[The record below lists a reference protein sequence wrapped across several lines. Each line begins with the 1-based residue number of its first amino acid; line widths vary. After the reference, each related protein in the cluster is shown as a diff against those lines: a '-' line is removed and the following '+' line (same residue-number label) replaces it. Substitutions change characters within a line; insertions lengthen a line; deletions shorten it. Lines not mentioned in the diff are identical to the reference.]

1 LSANP
6 LAAEDFSV
14 RLIAWQKRAGR
25 HTLPW
30 QGKAG
35 QRPHAY
41 HVWLSEV
48 MLQQTQVA
56 TVIDYFKR
64 FLARFPTVHEL
75 ASAPQDD
82 VLALWSGLGYYSR
95 ARNLHRAAQLVVAQF
110 QGEFP
115 SDTQALQTLPGVGRS
130 TAGAIAALAYGKKAA
145 ILDGN
150 VKRVLSRVYAISAQ
164 SNSAIEKQS
173 WEYAEKLLPDAGI
186 EAYTQGLMD
195 LGATLCTRS
204 KPRCSECPFE
214 RNCIAHRQGQESA
227 FPVKLKK
234 KSDSDKAVD
243 ANTKTTRRSKQAV
256 LLLLYSGNELLL
268 ERRPESGI
276 WGGLWS
282 APEFDSAELA
292 LAAAA
297 QRGRI
302 KEHHLG
308 IEAKHSFTH
317 FDLYATPLNVQ
328 LDEVTQHVAEQDQ
341 RWVSREA
348 ALAMGIPALLR
359 KWLSV

>member
-1 LSANP
+1 LITTSP
-6 LAAEDFSV
+6 GAEDFSA
-14 RLIAWQKRAGR
+14 RLIAWQKQAGR

-35 QRPHAY
+35 QRPSAY

-48 MLQQTQVA
+48 MLQQTQVV

-64 FLARFPTVHEL
+64 FLQRFPTVHEL

-115 SDTQALQTLPGVGRS
+115 SDIQALQTLPGVGRS

-164 SNSAIEKQS
+164 TNSAIENQS
-173 WEYAEKLLPDAGI
+173 WEYAEKLLPNKGI

-204 KPRCSECPFE
+204 KPCCEVCPFE
-214 RNCIAHRQGQESA
+214 RDCVAHQQGHEMA

-234 KSDSDKAVD
+234 KAASDATTQKQ
-243 ANTKTTRRSKQAV
+243 TKTIKRSKQAV
-256 LLLLYSGNELLL
+256 LLLLYANSELLL

-282 APEFDSAELA
+282 VPEFDTVDEA
-292 LAAAA
+292 LAVAR
-297 QRGRI
+297 QWGRV
-302 KEHHLG
+302 KSHVLG
-308 IEAKHSFTH
+308 AEAKHSFTH
-317 FDLYATPLNVQ
+317 FDLYATPINVQ
-328 LDEVTQHVAEQDQ
+328 LYDVSQRVAEDDQ
-341 RWVSREA
+341 RWVSDEL
-348 ALAMGIPALLR
+348 ALSMGIPALLR
-359 KWLSV
+359 KWLS

>member
-1 LSANP
+1 M
-6 LAAEDFSV
+6 
-14 RLIAWQKRAGR
+14 
-25 HTLPW
+25 PW
-30 QGKAG
+30 QAVAG
-35 QRPHAY
+35 LRPPAY

-48 MLQQTQVA
+48 MLQQTQVV

-64 FLARFPTVHEL
+64 FLQRFPSVNEL
-75 ASAPQDD
+75 AAAPQDD

-95 ARNLHRAAQLVVAQF
+95 ARNLHRAAQLVVEQF

-115 SDTQALQTLPGVGRS
+115 SDIESLQALPGVGRS

-164 SNSAIEKQS
+164 STYAIEKLS

-186 EAYTQGLMD
+186 ETYTQGLMD

-204 KPRCSECPFE
+204 KPRCSVCPFE
-214 RNCIAHRQGQESA
+214 RDCAAHSQGQESA
-227 FPVKLKK
+227 FPVKFKK
-234 KSDSDKAVD
+234 KPTSDTADEAKAKS
-243 ANTKTTRRSKQAV
+243 ARRSKQAV
-256 LLLLYSGNELLL
+256 LLLLYSGEELLL

-282 APEFDSAELA
+282 APEFDSVELG
-292 LAAAA
+292 LAAAT
-297 QRGRI
+297 QQGRI
-302 KEHHLG
+302 TEHHVG
-308 IEAKHSFTH
+308 IAAKHSFTH
-317 FDLYATPLNVQ
+317 FDLYATPLRVQ
-328 LDEVTQHVAEQDQ
+328 LDRVVPIVAEHDQ
-341 RWVSREA
+341 RWVSHEE

-359 KWLSV
+359 KWLSL